1 MATLIRGVLTFSI
14 IIFTTLAA
22 NCELIPRLTLEND
35 MFRISE
41 PMNVIFTIENNG
53 NSKEEFY
60 LYDDTFKTLF
70 FELKTD
76 KNDTVDFAYE
86 FLLKHSFSPD
96 SSLTDNNK
104 KLITLLP
111 GQMFSVKID
120 LSKIFDISRSGTYFL
135 KGIFSKDGLADKME
149 GSYTYPYKITIKPP
163 LPIEKEVTSI
173 SEELQR
179 KQKEMFGLPPYE
191 VVNRML
197 NAKMKKDQEEFGIY
211 FDLEKLIII
220 FPSFYKKYTEA
231 PTPSEKTKVIQN
243 FEEYLT
249 TYWGDPIISY
259 TIEKTEI
266 EGQEAKVTA
275 NVKFKLR
282 ETSYTLKYTYSL
294 YQTYDNRW
302 LIYSYDVVNLK

>member
-1 MATLIRGVLTFSI
+1 
-14 IIFTTLAA
+14 
-22 NCELIPRLTLEND
+22 
-35 MFRISE
+35 
-41 PMNVIFTIENNG
+41 
-53 NSKEEFY
+53 
-60 LYDDTFKTLF
+60 
-70 FELKTD
+70 
-76 KNDTVDFAYE
+76 
-86 FLLKHSFSPD
+86 
-96 SSLTDNNK
+96 
-104 KLITLLP
+104 
-111 GQMFSVKID
+111 
-120 LSKIFDISRSGTYFL
+120 
-135 KGIFSKDGLADKME
+135 
-149 GSYTYPYKITIKPP
+149 
-163 LPIEKEVTSI
+163 
-173 SEELQR
+173 
-179 KQKEMFGLPPYE
+179 
-191 VVNRML
+191 ML